1 MENNDEYVNENRE
14 TIDIGD
20 CHYDSQLFRSEY
32 NPENN
37 NYHLYNKDKNF
48 NSILN
53 YKKMIIYISNGEL
66 MNKRKI
72 SNSLLRKR
80 NIGKYIMRL

>member
-20 CHYDSQLFRSEY
+20 CQYDSQLARSEY

-37 NYHLYNKDKNF
+37 NYQLYNNDKNF

-66 MNKRKI
+66 MNKQKT